1 MFMINYDGL
10 RIVKIFYELHHTSQF
25 VEGFMD
31 D

>member
-1 MFMINYDGL
+1 MINYDDL
-10 RIVKIFYELHHTSQF
+10 RIVKIFYEPYHTSQF